1 MKEIK
6 PRFAV
11 VLLSVLFMTY
21 TQIGYAGSLQ
31 TDSGNDYSIQTDNGK
46 NITKL
51 KEIVVT
57 ATKTPHTLEEVP
69 VETVVIT
76 NAEIEKSNAQN
87 IMDVLKEV
95 PGLSI
100 ANHSDVFGT
109 YTWRSAMRGLDFDSG
124 YGLVLIDGQ
133 RAMGCGQ
140 SGGMGEYGIG
150 LNQIPVNMI
159 ERIEVVKGPGSALY
173 GSDAMAGVIN
183 IITKKTPNKPTGW
196 AGGSYGWYKAKR
208 KVTGGSEEK
217 ADGKRNMSQAYFGFG
232 DRITDSTSYLISY
245 NYEGADDITADPL
258 ASDRDSFLGK
268 IDTSI
273 TEDINLFTKVELSDY
288 EKTDSREETSH
299 RVSIGGDWR
308 VAKDHILSA
317 KGYTYKWDFV
327 HGYPGYEHG
336 YKDGYVT
343 FNQGELLY
351 TWNTA
356 KNNILSAG
364 GEYQTQKIDFII
376 ENQDGSIVNVDENVR
391 TKSCFLQD
399 ELTVWDRVTLIGGAR
414 YDDHSVFGDEVNP
427 KFSFMVSLLESS
439 NLRGSVGRSFKS
451 PTIRQLYYDA
461 PYRHGSWYAQS
472 NPDLKPEK
480 AVGYTIGLEQR
491 LFEDNL
497 ILNLGYFRNDVKDMV
512 VSVDTGVLYNGLP
525 LVQYENVE
533 QAWTQGVEFS
543 GNAYIGRAF
552 DVSLSY
558 TYTETENEETG
569 KELTYIPKHSISLR
583 TGYEWD
589 SLGLGARTGVTYTG
603 RQYTDSDNTKR
614 ISDYTTVEAKIYKY
628 LSKRSKIS
636 FEADDI
642 FDSTKSSE
650 NSYYAGRTF
659 IVKMSLEF

>member
-6 PRFAV
+6 PRFTV
-11 VLLSVLFMTY
+11 VLLSVLFMAY
-21 TQIGYAGSLQ
+21 TQIGYAESLQ
-31 TDSGNDYSIQTDNGK
+31 TDSGNDYNIQIDDGK

-51 KEIVVT
+51 QEIVVT
-57 ATKTPHTLEEVP
+57 ATKTSHTLEDVP

-95 PGLSI
+95 PGLSV

-109 YTWRSAMRGLDFDSG
+109 YTWHSAMRGLDFDSG

-196 AGGSYGWYKAKR
+196 AGGSYGWYKVKR
-208 KVTGGSEEK
+208 KVAGSSEENVG
-217 ADGKRNMSQAYFGFG
+217 GKRNMSQAYFGFG

-245 NYEGADDITADPL
+245 NYEGADDITVDPL
-258 ASDRDSFLGK
+258 ASDRNSFLGK
-268 IDTSI
+268 LDTSI

-308 VAKDHILSA
+308 VAEDHILSV

-343 FNQGELLY
+343 FNQSELLY
-351 TWNTA
+351 TWHMT

-364 GEYQTQKIDFII
+364 GEYQAQKIDFMI

-399 ELTVWDRVTLIGGAR
+399 ELSFWDRVTLIGGAR

-427 KFSFMVSLLESS
+427 KFSFMVRLMESS
-439 NLRGSVGRSFKS
+439 ILRGSVGRSFKS

-461 PYRHGSWYAQS
+461 PYRHGGWYAQS
-472 NPDLKPEK
+472 NPELKPEK

-491 LFEDNL
+491 LLEDNL
-497 ILNLGYFRNDVKDMV
+497 IFNLGYFRNDVKDMV
-512 VSVDTGVLYNGLP
+512 VSVDTGTLYNGLP
-525 LVQYENVE
+525 LVKYENVE
-533 QAWTQGVEFS
+533 KAWTQGIELM
-543 GNAYIGRAF
+543 GNAYLGRAF

-558 TYTETENEETG
+558 TYTKTENKESG

-603 RQYTDSDNTKR
+603 RQYTDSDNTTR